1 MVVRTSGEIPR
12 GGEERRR
19 SYKWRFRV
27 KSEGV
32 GEPSLEK
39 KKNTEKMRDS
49 GLSVREKR
57 EIAMSIGES
66 YFFFRDEPE

>member
-1 MVVRTSGEIPR
+1 
-12 GGEERRR
+12 
-19 SYKWRFRV
+19 
-27 KSEGV
+27 
-32 GEPSLEK
+32 
-39 KKNTEKMRDS
+39 MRDS